1 MKNDNDKNVD
11 FLVEKKGIS
20 NNQKKKK
27 FSENRIELLTKL
39 IKEGKTYTG
48 VILNLNRYDRVL
60 TSSTILFKKVS
71 IMPKVTFQK
80 LKESV
85 CNIRIQGN
93 DITNILP
100 RCADSKVLLF
110 IKLRRKLS

>member
-1 MKNDNDKNVD
+1 MRNDNDKNVD

-20 NNQKKKK
+20 NKQKKKK
-27 FSENRIELLTKL
+27 FSENRIELFTKL
-39 IKEGKTYTG
+39 IKEGKTYTD
-48 VILNLNRYDRVL
+48 VIWNLNRYDIVL

-100 RCADSKVLLF
+100 RCADSKVLL
-110 IKLRRKLS
+110 LLS